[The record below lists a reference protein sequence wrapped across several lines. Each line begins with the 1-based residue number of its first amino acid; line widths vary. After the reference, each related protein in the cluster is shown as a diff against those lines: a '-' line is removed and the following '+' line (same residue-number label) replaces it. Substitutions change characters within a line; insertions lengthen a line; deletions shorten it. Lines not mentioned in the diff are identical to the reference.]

1 MSEKDYIKKHAN
13 NSRLFKKIFQTVL
26 STIIKLKMY
35 VSLEFKLQLNSSD
48 RKKLFQLM
56 RKQSSAIYIDS
67 AIYKAKQY
75 PTDKK
80 VILGGKALF
89 EKLCRNHLTCE
100 TREKLKRERKEKRQ
114 GTLINIGSKAVK
126 GNKVWQVLK
135 VAILFP
141 VLGEV
146 LPRDLSP
153 LKSLLVEGA
162 WDRVRRRLVPLEV
175 GGTAQCGIFRTAFA
189 NNPNS

>member
-141 VLGEV
+141 ILGEV
-146 LPRDLSP
+146 FSIDFSS
-153 LKSLLVEGA
+153 LKPVLVEGT
-162 WDRVRRRLVPLEV
+162 WNRVRRKTFYFSEFFPCREK
-175 GGTAQCGIFRTAFA
+175 I
-189 NNPNS
+189 